1 MTYKMKFMYRIY
13 IVIGL
18 VILSSCG
25 TNKKKDSEIDW
36 SEVEMVNET
45 SGAEEYDFDDES
57 YEELVQDERPVYQAA
72 ETIYTDLIHTKLEV
86 SFDWSKSWML
96 GKATITAKPHF
107 YASDSLFLDAK
118 GMEIKKINIGAQTL
132 NFKYADNQLRIKLD
146 KMYTRNDKYNIVI
159 EYIAKPDER
168 KTSGS
173 EAITSDKG
181 LYFINPKGEDPNK
194 MPQIWTQGETEASSV
209 WFPTIDAPNV
219 KTTEEIYIT
228 VDNKFATLSNG
239 KLMSSIK
246 NVDGT
251 RTDYWKQDLPH
262 APYLFMMGIGEFKV
276 VKDFYTR
283 PNGTKMEVN
292 YYVEPAWE
300 QSAKAIFGE
309 TPKMIEFFSKL
320 TGVEYPWD
328 KYSQIVVREYVSGA
342 MENTGAVVFG
352 DYAYKNARELLDDD
366 DNSTIAHELF
376 HHWFGDL
383 VTAESWSN
391 LTLNES
397 FANYS
402 QYLWDEFR
410 YGIDEADY
418 NAEKEADGYFQSADN
433 GTTHDLVWFE
443 YENQEQ
449 MFDAH
454 SYNKGGRI
462 LHMLRNHLGDEAFF
476 AGLKNYLNTNKFKA
490 AEFTQLRLAFEEVS
504 GQDLNWFFNQWYL
517 DEGHPVI
524 SVSQSLNEETSQ
536 VELFIHQETLNGTIF
551 RMPLEIAIHDEAGVT
566 IHPIVFEQQ
575 STSFIFPVTGAVKTI
590 IFDNQHMLLANVTDD
605 KPMQQYVNQFYV
617 GKRYADRRD
626 ALLLGIDEQEPL
638 TTLAEKMVLDAL
650 KDPFWA
656 IRNLAIDRANLLS
669 PEAKTQASEIVKN
682 IALTDPKSAVRAT
695 AITFLQDKI
704 TAEEL
709 EKLALSMIGKDQS
722 YSVLSAALGALS
734 STNPDLAMTEAKK
747 LETENSS
754 KMLSGI
760 AQLYASQGT
769 EKEMAFFEKVINENK
784 LNGLDALFAMNS
796 MTIYLTRQSVELQ
809 SKAPGLYKKEL
820 ANGGIYITMFLP
832 QNVDYMIKMVSDQME
847 KTKAEIKAYETNKDP
862 LYADQARKKLKQ
874 QQAIVDELT
883 VFYAEINVEK

>member
-1 MTYKMKFMYRIY
+1 MYRIY
-13 IVIGL
+13 IIIGL
-18 VILSSCG
+18 VILSACG
-25 TNKKKDSEIDW
+25 TTNKKKESEITF
-36 SEVEMVNET
+36 SEAEIADET
-45 SGAEEYDFDDES
+45 SGDEAYDFDDEL
-57 YEELVQDERPVYQAA
+57 YEEMVETERPVYQAT
-72 ETIYTDLIHTKLEV
+72 ETVYTDLIHTKLEV
-86 SFDWSKSWML
+86 SFDWSKSWMY

-118 GMEIKKINIGAQTL
+118 GMEIKKINIGSQML
-132 NFKYADNQLRIKLD
+132 NFKYSEDKLRIKLD
-146 KMYTRNDKYNIVI
+146 KVYSRNDKYNIVI
-159 EYIAKPDER
+159 EYISKPDER

-228 VDNKFATLSNG
+228 VDNKYATLSNG
-239 KLMSSIK
+239 KLISSNK
-246 NVDGT
+246 NADGT

-262 APYLFMMGIGEFKV
+262 APYLFMMGIGEFKM

-328 KYSQIVVREYVSGA
+328 KYSQIIVREYVSGA

-476 AGLKNYLNTNKFKA
+476 AGLKNYLNANKFKA

-524 SVSQSLNEETSQ
+524 NVNQFVNDETHE
-536 VELFIHQETLNGTIF
+536 VEIFISQETTNGAIF
-551 RMPLEIAIHDEAGVT
+551 RLPIEIAIHDEAG
-566 IHPIVFEQQ
+566 IKLHQIVLEE
-575 STSFIFPVTGAVKTI
+575 SGKSFVFPVTGTVKTI

-605 KPMQQYVNQFYV
+605 KPMEQFVNQFYL

-626 ALLLGIDEQEPL
+626 ALLFGIDEANPL
-638 TTLAEKMVLDAL
+638 TVEAEKMILDAL

-669 PEAKTQASEIVKN
+669 AESQTQASEMIKN
-682 IALTDPKSAVRAT
+682 IASSDPKSAVRAT

-704 TAEEL
+704 KADEL
-709 EKLALSMIGKDQS
+709 EKLALSIIGKDQS
-722 YSVLSAALGALS
+722 YAVLSSALGALS
-734 STNPDLAMTEAKK
+734 SSNPDLAMTEAKK

-760 AQLYASQGT
+760 AQLYAMQGK
-769 EKEMAFFEKVINENK
+769 ESEMAFFEKVINENK

-796 MTIYLTRQSVELQ
+796 MTIFLTRQSPALQ
-809 SKAPGLYKKEL
+809 TKALELYKKEQS
-820 ANGGIYITMFLP
+820 NGGIYVMMFLP
-832 QNVDYMIKMVSDQME
+832 QNVDYMIKMVSEQTE

-862 LYADQARKKLKQ
+862 LYADQARKQLKTQ
-874 QQAIVDELT
+874 EAIVNGLQ
-883 VFYAEINVEK
+883 VFYDEINAEKVELK

>member
-1 MTYKMKFMYRIY
+1 MYRIY
-13 IVIGL
+13 IIIGL
-18 VILSSCG
+18 VILSACG
-25 TNKKKDSEIDW
+25 TTNKKKESEITF
-36 SEVEMVNET
+36 SEAEIADET
-45 SGAEEYDFDDES
+45 SGDEAYDFDDES
-57 YEELVQDERPVYQAA
+57 YEEMVETERPVYQAT
-72 ETIYTDLIHTKLEV
+72 ETVFTDLIHTKLEV
-86 SFDWSKSWML
+86 SFDWSKSWMF

-118 GMEIKKINIGAQTL
+118 GMEIKKINIGAQAL
-132 NFKYADNQLRIKLD
+132 NFKYSDDKLRIKLD
-146 KMYTRNDKYNIVI
+146 KVYSRNDKYNIVI

-239 KLMSSIK
+239 KLISSTK
-246 NVDGT
+246 NADGT

-262 APYLFMMGIGEFKV
+262 APYLFMMGIGEFKM

-342 MENTGAVVFG
+342 MENTGAVIFG

-443 YENQEQ
+443 YDNQEQ

-524 SVSQSLNEETSQ
+524 NVSQSLNEEANE
-536 VELFIHQETLNGTIF
+536 VEVFISQETQNGTIF
-551 RMPLEIAIHDEAGVT
+551 RLPIEIAIHDEAGVKL
-566 IHPIVFEQQ
+566 HQIVLEE
-575 STSFIFPVTGAVKTI
+575 SGKSFVFPMTGALKTI
-590 IFDNQHMLLANVTDD
+590 IFDNQHMLLANVTDG
-605 KPMQQYVNQFYV
+605 KPMEQFVNQYYL

-626 ALLLGIDEQEPL
+626 ALLFGIDEANPMTVE
-638 TTLAEKMVLDAL
+638 AEKMVLDAL

-669 PEAKTQASEIVKN
+669 AESQTQASEIIKN
-682 IALTDPKSAVRAT
+682 IALTDSKSAVRAT

-704 TAEEL
+704 KADEL
-709 EKLALSMIGKDQS
+709 EKLALSIIGKDQS
-722 YSVLSAALGALS
+722 YSVLSSALGALS
-734 STNPDLAMTEAKK
+734 SSNPDLAMAEAKK

-760 AQLYASQGT
+760 AQLYATQGK
-769 EKEMAFFEKVINENK
+769 ESEMAFFEKVIKENK

-796 MTIYLTRQSVELQ
+796 MTIFLTRQSPALQ
-809 SKAPGLYKKEL
+809 SKALGLYKKEQS
-820 ANGGIYITMFLP
+820 NGGIYVTMFLP
-832 QNVDYMIKMVSDQME
+832 QNVDYMIKMVSEQME
-847 KTKAEIKAYETNKDP
+847 KTKAEIKTYETSNNV
-862 LYADQARKKLKQ
+862 LYADQARRQLKTQ
-874 QQAIVDELT
+874 ETIVNELQ
-883 VFYAEINVEK
+883 VFYDEINAEKVELK

>member
-1 MTYKMKFMYRIY
+1 MYRIY
-13 IVIGL
+13 IVVGL
-18 VILSSCG
+18 LIFTACG
-25 TNKKKDSEIDW
+25 THNKNKESDIIFDEAAI
-36 SEVEMVNET
+36 
-45 SGAEEYDFDDES
+45 AEENYEDDYDYDDES
-57 YEELVQDERPVYQAA
+57 YDNMVINERPVYQAT
-72 ETIYTDLIHTKLEV
+72 ETVFTDLIHTKLEV
-86 SFDWSKSWML
+86 RFDWSKSWMY
-96 GKATITAKPHF
+96 GKAAITAKPHF

-118 GMEIKKINIGAQTL
+118 GMEIIKINMGEKVL
-132 NFKYADNQLRIKLD
+132 NYKYNDDKLRIKLD
-146 KMYTRNDKYNIVI
+146 KMYSKNDKYTIAI
-159 EYIAKPDER
+159 EYIAKPNER
-168 KTSGS
+168 ETSGS

-228 VDNKFATLSNG
+228 VDAKYATLSNG
-239 KLMSSIK
+239 KLMSSTK
-246 NVDGT
+246 NTDGT

-283 PNGTKMEVN
+283 QNGTKMEVN

-352 DYAYKNARELLDDD
+352 DFAYKNARELLDDD

-402 QYLWDEFR
+402 QYLWDEYR

-418 NAEKEADGYFQSADN
+418 NAEKEADGYFQSVDN
-433 GTTHDLVWFE
+433 GSMHDLVWFE

-462 LHMLRNHLGDEAFF
+462 LHMLRNHIGDEAFF
-476 AGLKNYLNTNKFKA
+476 EGLKNYLNANKFKA

-517 DEGHPVI
+517 DEGHPDIKVMQSMNEEGNQI
-524 SVSQSLNEETSQ
+524 ELLVSQESLNGA
-536 VELFIHQETLNGTIF
+536 VFKLPI
-551 RMPLEIAIHDEAGVT
+551 EIAIHDEAGIT
-566 IHPIVFEQQ
+566 LHQIVLEKPFK
-575 STSFIFPVTGAVKTI
+575 SFTFPVKGAVKTV
-590 IFDNQHMLLANVTDD
+590 IFDNKHMLLANIIDD
-605 KPMQQYVNQFYV
+605 KPVEQVINQFYV
-617 GKRYADRRD
+617 GKRYADRRF
-626 ALLLGIDEQEPL
+626 ALTRGIIDETSPL
-638 TTLAEKMVLDAL
+638 SAEAEKMVLDAL

-656 IRNLAIDRANLLS
+656 IRSLAIEKAFLLS
-669 PEAKTQASEIVKN
+669 DSAISKANQIIKS
-682 IALTDPKSAVRAT
+682 IALTDPKSAVRAA
-695 AITFLQDKI
+695 AIAFLQDKI
-704 TAEEL
+704 DPKEIEN
-709 EKLALSMIGKDQS
+709 LALSIIKKDQS
-722 YSVLSAALGALS
+722 YAVLSATLS
-734 STNPDLAMTEAKK
+734 SLSSSNPVLAMSEAKK

-760 AQLYASQGT
+760 AQLYALQG
-769 EKEMAFFEKVINENK
+769 KESEMPFFEKIINENK
-784 LNGLDALFAMNS
+784 LIGLEALFAMNS
-796 MTIYLTRQSVELQ
+796 MTVFLTRQTPELQ
-809 SKAPGLYKKEL
+809 SKALDLYKKEL
-820 ANGGIYITMFLP
+820 SNGGVYITMFLP
-832 QNVDYMIKMVSDQME
+832 QNVDYMIKMVSEQMA
-847 KTKAEIKAYETNKDP
+847 KTSDEIKVFESNKDV
-862 LYADQARKKLKQ
+862 LYADQARRKLKLQ
-874 QQAIVDELT
+874 EEIVNELSI
-883 VFYAEINVEK
+883 FYERLETGK